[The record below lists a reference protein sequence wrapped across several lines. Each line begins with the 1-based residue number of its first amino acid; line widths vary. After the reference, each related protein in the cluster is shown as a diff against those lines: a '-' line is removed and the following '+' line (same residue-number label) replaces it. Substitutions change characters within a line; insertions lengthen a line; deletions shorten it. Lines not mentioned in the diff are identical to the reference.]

1 MDNYYNKYFKYK
13 RKYIHLK
20 NKYIGGMSPEEPEET
35 FPPDK
40 LEEIIQIVQENE
52 TEKKKIIGLL
62 KEGWEKSG
70 WTLQIADKDAKII
83 PIN

>member
-20 NKYIGGMSPEEPEET
+20 NKYIGGGAEE
-35 FPPDK
+35 FK
-40 LEEIIQIVQENE
+40 LEEIIKIVTKDKNDMSEE
-52 TEKKKIIGLL
+52 DGEKIINIL

-70 WTLQIADKDAKII
+70 WTLQIADQDAKIKEI
-83 PIN
+83 